1 MAMVVPSVDLQLQRD
16 VAVDPFDAL
25 DEYRDRDP
33 FWAESGDFFEG
44 GFWVV
49 TKFEQCRDV
58 LQDAIAFPSE
68 AWGPAPLL
76 PTMAAPPQLQKL
88 RAVVMKHLTR
98 SKVMAMEDSI
108 RQHAREF
115 IDALADSGSCDLVT
129 DFAQVYPIAVFC
141 ELFGVEKDKQ
151 QEFRRLAEGWLH
163 TSGAERDAYWAS
175 IRATVREEVEARRA
189 NPRDDLLTGIA
200 CGVVDD
206 ETIDVDI
213 AVNMASTVFLG
224 GLDTLPSNL
233 GWSFRYLA
241 THPEARERIIG
252 NPDGVTGMV
261 EEFLRM
267 YSVVAKE
274 RRQVGRDMVFHGA
287 EMHKGDRVVVLV
299 SVANRDE
306 LEFEHSRSADF
317 DRKVNRHM
325 AFGAGPHR
333 CLGSHLAR
341 HELGIALTEWHRRIP
356 DYRIADPELI
366 RYQGGILAVST
377 LPLEWDAST
386 VQPAT
391 TSEMGQG

>member
-1 MAMVVPSVDLQLQRD
+1 MTMVVPSVDLQLQRD
-16 VAVDPFDAL
+16 VAVDPFNAL

-33 FWAESGDFFEG
+33 FWAESGDFVEG

-68 AWGPAPLL
+68 VWGPSPLL

-98 SKVMAMEDSI
+98 SKVMAMEGSI

-115 IDALADSGSCDLVT
+115 IDALAGSGSCDLVT

-141 ELFGVEKDKQ
+141 ELFGLAKDKQ

-163 TSGAERDAYWAS
+163 TYGAERDAYWDA
-175 IRATVREEVEARRA
+175 IRAVVRGEVEARRA
-189 NPRDDLLTGIA
+189 HPRDDLLTGIA
-200 CGVVDD
+200 CGVVDNEIVD
-206 ETIDVDI
+206 LET
-213 AVNMASTVFLG
+213 AVNLASTVFLG

-252 NPDGVTGMV
+252 NPDGVPMMV

-274 RRQVGRDMVFHGA
+274 RRQAGRGMTFHGA
-287 EMHKGDRVVVLV
+287 EMRKGDRIVALL

-317 DRKVNRHM
+317 DRAVNRHM

-356 DYRIADPELI
+356 DYRIANPDRI

-377 LPLEWDAST
+377 LPLEWDPST
-386 VQPAT
+386 VQPAND
-391 TSEMGQG
+391 

>member
-1 MAMVVPSVDLQLQRD
+1 MTTVVPRVDLQLQRD
-16 VAVDPFDAL
+16 VARDPFDAL

-33 FWAESGDFFEG
+33 FWAESGDFFAG

-49 TKFEQCRDV
+49 TKFEQAREV
-58 LQDAIAFPSE
+58 LQDAAAFPTE
-68 AWGPAPLL
+68 VWGPAPLL

-98 SKVMAMEDSI
+98 SKVLAMEDSI

-141 ELFGVEKDKQ
+141 ELFGLEKDQQ

-163 TSGAERDAYWAS
+163 TSGDERDAYWAS
-175 IRATVREEVEARRA
+175 IRATVREQVEARRA
-189 NPRDDLLTGIA
+189 NPRDDLLTGIG

-206 ETIDVDI
+206 EPLDLDV

-252 NPDGVTGMV
+252 NPGGVTGMV

-287 EMHKGDRVVVLV
+287 EMHTGDRVVVLV

-356 DYRIADPELI
+356 DYRIADPDKI

-377 LPLEWDAST
+377 LPLEWDVST

-391 TSEMGQG
+391 TSEMG